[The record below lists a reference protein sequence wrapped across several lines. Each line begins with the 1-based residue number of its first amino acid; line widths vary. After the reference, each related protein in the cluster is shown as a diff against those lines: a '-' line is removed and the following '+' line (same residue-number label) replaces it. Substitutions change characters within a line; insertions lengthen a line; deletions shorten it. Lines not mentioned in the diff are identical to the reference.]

1 MCCWIL
7 SEGEKV
13 DSRQLKVEERPK
25 QPGIMPP
32 RRLESLD
39 PSRQE
44 PESSI
49 DDSYRIP
56 SG

>member
-39 PSRQE
+39 PFRHE